1 MDLFDQQIIPV
12 ALSPEAG
19 SSEIYF
25 WPNWLSPHQADELLK
40 TAIEKTVWRQ
50 DHISIA
56 GKTIPIP
63 RLQNWFGDPNTSYTY
78 SRIRLQ
84 AVAFPAWMESLR
96 LDVEERTQQ
105 KFNRALVNY
114 YRDGQDSV
122 DWHADDEAALGPAP
136 IIASLSLG
144 VERQFQLRHNR
155 TKERL
160 TINLP
165 HGSLLLMGAGIQ
177 AHWQHRIAKV
187 KNLQAPRVNFTFR
200 HMA

>member
-12 ALSPEAG
+12 ALSREAG